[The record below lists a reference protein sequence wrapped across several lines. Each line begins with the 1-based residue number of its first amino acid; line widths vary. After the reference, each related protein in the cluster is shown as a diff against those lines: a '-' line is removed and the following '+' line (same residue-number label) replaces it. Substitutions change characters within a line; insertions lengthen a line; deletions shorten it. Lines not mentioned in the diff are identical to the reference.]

1 MINYCKTL
9 LSGQGADLRLK
20 NGATNVQ
27 SFTYDATGNRL
38 SKTLATT
45 TTSSTYPATSHR
57 LSNDGTSA
65 RTYDANGNTATL
77 AAKSFVYDDRNR
89 LRDYINSGT
98 TVTRTY
104 RYNDVQDVQVPRRAG
119 RPRAAGKGE
128 RVSKVQSATSTNNR
142 YYFYDEAG
150 HLLGEYLANGTR
162 VQEYVWLD
170 DQLIGVLSD
179 HDTSTYQFVETD
191 HLGTPRAV
199 IHPAQNKII
208 WRWNITN
215 TAFGEHA
222 ATNDPDANTIT
233 YTFNHRY
240 PGQQAN
246 AESGL
251 NYNYRRDGYEPQT
264 GRYTQSDPL
273 GIFAGASTYGYVDS
287 NPIAY
292 TDPSGL
298 IKWTGEIYSFEV
310 GYGGAAGA
318 YNFDLKSDCV
328 DGKYAYVHVYAIGGG
343 IGIGAKGSIPVA
355 AGPVEFKDGNT
366 TIDPNV
372 FNGKFQIFSFGGG
385 VIMGGGISYIQL
397 GDAIAE
403 LDAEKAIAFGIS
415 AVALIGSSRLYLGP
429 PEIKDCKCESK

>member
-104 RYNDVQDVQVPRRAG
+104 RYN
-119 RPRAAGKGE
+119 GKGE

-222 ATNDPDANTIT
+222 ATNDPDANTIA

-240 PGQQAN
+240 PGQQAD

-251 NYNYRRDGYEPQT
+251 NYNYFRDYEPQT
-264 GRYTQSDPL
+264 GRYVQSDP
-273 GIFAGASTYGYVDS
+273 I
-287 NPIAY
+287 
-292 TDPSGL
+292 GL
-298 IKWTGEIYSFEV
+298 
-310 GYGGAAGA
+310 
-318 YNFDLKSDCV
+318 D
-328 DGKYAYVHVYAIGGG
+328 
-343 IGIGAKGSIPVA
+343 
-355 AGPVEFKDGNT
+355 
-366 TIDPNV
+366 
-372 FNGKFQIFSFGGG
+372 
-385 VIMGGGISYIQL
+385 GGISTFGYVEAAPLNFVDPTGLQTYLPIPTDAFGARQAMTRLRAPAKCRLSPKARKCMAKVFGVSETDVDDVNIQADSVYARAHFPEISGHMMGL
-397 GDAIAE
+397 SLSFGNGSTTRPGRIMTS
-403 LDAEKAIAFGIS
+403 LSCGRFEKADGYAHSTHEYFHIFRQWGNGRMTMAS
-415 AVALIGSSRLYLGP
+415 YLAGFP
-429 PEIKDCKCESK
+429 VWEAEANGFAAANKDKLKSCINGECQ